1 MPIQRV
7 LKTDVVK
14 ASHIAANAVGSSE
27 IDLTASYAFT
37 GGNNAPAMVKLFEG
51 SFGSSV
57 GGGSIAYYDI
67 DSTYINSTYDS
78 YDIIGYFRPSTDNAY
93 LYMQV
98 FTGGSVVSSNYL
110 GYEGQYAASGHGFGG
125 NTEST
130 WGFQAFGSGNAV
142 GRGTKLHARV
152 SNVNTTTAPCSVTAS
167 VNYLEHTGGAH
178 QGSIMCG
185 SLIDGQ
191 HATVVNGFRF
201 KFHSGN
207 IHGGHV
213 TIYGIK

>member
-1 MPIQRV
+1 MSK
-7 LKTDVVK
+7 LVVTNIETQNIK
-14 ASHIAANAVGSSE
+14 FDS
-27 IDLTASYAFT
+27 DTTAFT
-37 GGNNAPAMVKLFEG
+37 IGSDGIVTGNNASATIKLFNG

-93 LYMQV
+93 LYMKLL
-98 FTGGSVVSSNYL
+98 TSGSVITDNHL
-110 GYEGQYAASGHGFGG
+110 GYEGTYAGNGASYFGG
-125 NTEST
+125 NTESSF
-130 WGFQAFGSGNAV
+130 GFQMYGSGNAV

-178 QGSIMCG
+178 QGGHMCG
-185 SLIDGQ
+185 SMIDGQ
-191 HATVVNGFRF
+191 EATVINGFRF
-201 KFHSGN
+201 QFHSGN